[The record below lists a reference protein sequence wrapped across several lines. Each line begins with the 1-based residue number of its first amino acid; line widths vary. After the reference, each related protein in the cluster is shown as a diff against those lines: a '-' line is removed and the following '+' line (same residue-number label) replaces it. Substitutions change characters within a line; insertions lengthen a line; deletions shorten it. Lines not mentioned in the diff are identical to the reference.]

1 MDSCDNLWCKFIFES
16 SWIIG
21 RLVIETIID
30 FGVHSISLTRILI
43 GSIKNF
49 IKDLILLEF
58 VSVCSSFPDMDDH
71 SKDNDGWN
79 GKDHKYSCVITFNW
93 RSIFLSFFSCLFC
106 SNSMCFC
113 LISYLLKPFYFYFF
127 FFHELIF
134 GVKYFLFIFQFLIS
148 CSFSFFLLID
158 DLI

>member
-1 MDSCDNLWCKFIFES
+1 LRCKLIFES

-30 FGVHSISLTRILI
+30 FWIHSISLPRILI
-43 GSIKNF
+43 RSIKNF
-49 IKDLILLEF
+49 IEDLILLEF
-58 VSVCSSFPDMDDH
+58 VSVCSSFPDMDNH
-71 SKDNDGWN
+71 TQDNDRWK
-79 GKDHKYSCVITFNW
+79 GKDHNQSCVITWHWN
-93 RSIFLSFFSCLFC
+93 SVFLSVFSCLFC
-106 SNSMCFC
+106 GNSMCFS

-148 CSFSFFLLID
+148 CSFCFFLLID
-158 DLI
+158 NLI